1 MSMKKS
7 KSSSDSK
14 NDEESSESTSNSDEI
29 QGEPVKT
36 PQNRQPITLAE
47 TPEPRKLVESPEQ
60 IKTPEGQEPVKISQN
75 EAPIKVLD
83 SQPEP
88 VEMPESQESIK
99 SPDTQKPV
107 RLANIDDR
115 NKTHGNQEPMKTPE
129 SGEQVKHVYA
139 SKPQRH
145 LRSHDNWS
153 DAIFPSGTHGNQ
165 IPSDHVPSNHVPTNQ
180 LPNNSLLDTLLDDS
194 PDIPGSVCRTKD
206 AIRKKLAQKRKL
218 LSNRGKV
225 GRSPAKRAMP
235 PSNRKSPRNY
245 FPKVGPTPSKN
256 RSPRL
261 SAGRSPRL
269 NARRSLRLNTGRSPK
284 LSAERTP
291 NVRAASSPKLS
302 AGRSPGLSAGR
313 SPIVLV
319 LNKIKDNGLN
329 RKEIFKVNKKGRK
342 GRKRGVQE
350 LNNNISTEQ
359 NKDDLN
365 QSTEQNEDEQNQST
379 DSLGTETQSQSSIQF
394 SPNNVSKEPDS
405 VVSPML
411 ISASTPRQSTPRQ
424 SSRKHTPKKVF
435 PIENYTNS
443 NSIDTSQTKT
453 PKTPN
458 QHTRNH
464 QLNNTTKTPH
474 RQSQLPGEFLSPLE
488 PLLNGRTPHMRSPV
502 VIRTPPRPTR
512 VYTQSESSL
521 MVTKVATRIA
531 SGDQTKRVF
540 KATVSKDS
548 PQLKKFSPL
557 RPSVSQTASN
567 NGSGPSQTPVGRR
580 HSPRIYEINQS
591 QRPKSIHPS
600 FDPVVAI
607 ERTLPTS
614 PSADHELL
622 EENLN
627 ANSLKTTDQRD
638 SSRKRHLLISSPD
651 ILSSPL
657 KKKQPFAKVA
667 RVEEISRSLQQ
678 IRSRSPKGRCRSNLP
693 LPNIPPDSQP
703 GSPVILSSSSTPQQ
717 SFSTKTPSQTSS
729 KLPRTSACVP
739 GGTSKG
745 SNTSEA
751 SWGTNSSIGKETF
764 S

>member
-29 QGEPVKT
+29 QQGEPVKT
-36 PQNRQPITLAE
+36 PENQQLISLPK
-47 TPEPRKLVESPEQ
+47 TPEPVKSPES
-60 IKTPEGQEPVKISQN
+60 QEPVKVPQN
-75 EAPIKVLD
+75 EAQRDVFD
-83 SQPEP
+83 SQEPMEMSETQEP
-88 VEMPESQESIK
+88 VK
-99 SPDTQKPV
+99 SPDTQEPV
-107 RLANIDDR
+107 RLVNNGEP

-129 SGEQVKHVYA
+129 CPEQVKHVYA
-139 SKPQRH
+139 AKPQRH
-145 LRSHDNWS
+145 LRSNDNWS

-165 IPSDHVPSNHVPTNQ
+165 IPSNHVPTNQ
-180 LPNNSLLDTLLDDS
+180 LPNNSLLDTPLDDS

-256 RSPRL
+256 KSPRL

-284 LSAERTP
+284 FSAEKTVTP
-291 NVRAASSPKLS
+291 NIS
-302 AGRSPGLSAGR
+302 AGRSPKLSAGR

-342 GRKRGVQE
+342 GRKRSAQE
-350 LNNNISTEQ
+350 LNNNISAEH
-359 NKDDLN
+359 
-365 QSTEQNEDEQNQST
+365 NEDDQNQSN
-379 DSLGTETQSQSSIQF
+379 DSLATETQSESSIQTP
-394 SPNNVSKEPDS
+394 SNNVSKETES
-405 VVSPML
+405 VGSPRL
-411 ISASTPRQSTPRQ
+411 ISASTPRPSTPRQ

-443 NSIDTSQTKT
+443 NSIDTSHTKT
-453 PKTPN
+453 PKTPK

-464 QLNNTTKTPH
+464 QLNNTIKTPL

-488 PLLNGRTPHMRSPV
+488 PLLNARTPHMRSPV

-512 VYTQSESSL
+512 VYTQSESRL
-521 MVTKVATRIA
+521 MVTKVPTRIA

-540 KATVSKDS
+540 KTTVSKDS
-548 PQLKKFSPL
+548 PQLKRFSPL

-567 NGSGPSQTPVGRR
+567 NGTSPAQTPVNTR
-580 HSPRIYEINQS
+580 HSPRIYEIDQS
-591 QRPKSIHPS
+591 QRPQSIHPS

-607 ERTLPTS
+607 ERTLPTP
-614 PSADHELL
+614 PSANL
-622 EENLN
+622 EQLEQNLKENNLR
-627 ANSLKTTDQRD
+627 TTDQRD
-638 SSRKRHLLISSPD
+638 SIRKRHLLISSPD

-678 IRSRSPKGRCRSNLP
+678 SRSRSPKGQSRSNLP

-703 GSPVILSSSSTPQQ
+703 GSPVILSSSSTPQK
-717 SFSTKTPSQTSS
+717 SCSTKTPSQMPG

-739 GGTSKG
+739 GGTSSG

-751 SWGTNSSIGKETF
+751 SWGTNSSIGKPEGC
-764 S
+764 SI